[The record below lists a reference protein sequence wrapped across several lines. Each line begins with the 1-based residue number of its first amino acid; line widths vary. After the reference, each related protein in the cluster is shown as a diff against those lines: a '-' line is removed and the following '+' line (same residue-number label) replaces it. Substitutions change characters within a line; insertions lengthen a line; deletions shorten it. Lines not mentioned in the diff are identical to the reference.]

1 MKKILVVLMVL
12 PAMLFAAA
20 VFAENDLLFNP
31 TATNIVATHNPRTP
45 TPFTRVWTQSAGEL
59 PIARLQ
65 EKYTNLTLNWA
76 MMLAA
81 MSQSDHPTVAYM
93 NVAWG
98 NQSAYVLCTMNV
110 PESNLFQLTFR
121 IDLEVVGGTI
131 PAGTVVGVSEFRVRF
146 ENLKTVL
153 TADLQFE
160 PDFFP
165 EVIPEGGLTITDQVV
180 PGSWK
185 TAKRGLIKAEHWF
198 TSVEPPSGE
207 DPIVTHL
214 VDNILVF

>member
-1 MKKILVVLMVL
+1 MVL
-12 PAMLFAAA
+12 SAMLFAVA
-20 VFAENDLLFNP
+20 VFAQSDKLFNP
-31 TATNIVATHNPRTP
+31 TATNIVATHNPRTS

-59 PIARLQ
+59 PIARLR
-65 EKYTNLTLNWA
+65 EKYTNLPLNWP

-81 MSQSDHPTVAYM
+81 MSNSDHPTVAYM
-93 NVAWG
+93 HIAWAD
-98 NQSAYVLCTMNV
+98 QSAYVLATMNV
-110 PESNLFQLTFR
+110 PESDLFQLTFR

-146 ENLKTVL
+146 ENLKWVL

-185 TAKRGLIKAEHWF
+185 TARRGLVRAEHWF
-198 TSVEPPSGE
+198 TSVEPPSGVD
-207 DPIVTHL
+207 DPIVTYL
-214 VDNILVF
+214 VDDILIY